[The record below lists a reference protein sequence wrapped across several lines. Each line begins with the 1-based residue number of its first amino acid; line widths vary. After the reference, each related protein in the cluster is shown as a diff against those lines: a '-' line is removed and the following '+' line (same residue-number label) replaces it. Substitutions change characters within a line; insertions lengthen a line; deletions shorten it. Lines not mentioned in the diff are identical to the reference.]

1 MIPLGCPLEADNSFG
16 PVTNPG
22 CRDGFD
28 FTLLFEQAIF
38 GLVPA
43 VAFLIISPVRLHI
56 LAKCDVRIQFNK
68 LRSAKLVRTSTPLPW
83 RSNSYH
89 STDNY
94 RRVCRNPTRPAH

>member
-1 MIPLGCPLEADNSFG
+1 MTPSSCSLEADNDFG
-16 PVTNPG
+16 PVMNPG

-43 VAFLIISPVRLHI
+43 VAFLMISPVRLKV
-56 LAKCDVRIQFNK
+56 LAKCDVRIQFNQ
-68 LRSAKLVRTSTPLPW
+68 LRSAKLVRTFTPLPR
-83 RSNSYH
+83 RSDLYR

-94 RRVCRNPTRPAH
+94 LSICRDSTRPTY